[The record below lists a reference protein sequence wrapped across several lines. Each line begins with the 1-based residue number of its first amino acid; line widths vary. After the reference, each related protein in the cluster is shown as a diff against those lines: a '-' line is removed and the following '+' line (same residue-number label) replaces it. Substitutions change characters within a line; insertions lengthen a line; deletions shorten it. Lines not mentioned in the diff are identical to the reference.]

1 MEKDITQ
8 KTLEDYND
16 VFADVLNVLLFEGKR
31 LVTPQQLVDSRT
43 KSQYKADDSRIH
55 EQERDNSKYWKKE
68 HMVITLFGI
77 ENQIAA
83 EKNMPIRIIG
93 YDGAS
98 YRSQLIDK
106 TQRGMY
112 PVVSVILY
120 FGMTPWNY
128 SRNLVDVFDI
138 PEDVK
143 PYVSDYKI
151 NVFEIAY
158 LTSEQ
163 VNMFESDFREV
174 ADFFVQ
180 KRTKNDYVPSRR
192 KLKHVDEV
200 LKLLKVMTGDNRF
213 EEVYIP
219 DERKKDATMCE
230 IVDKFINKGIS
241 QGISQGIKLGDST
254 GDSRRLI
261 KSVETL
267 SLHSGVSIEKAC
279 EMIGSTLKEYSTA
292 KNILKSS
299 KNQ

>member
-1 MEKDITQ
+1 
-8 KTLEDYND
+8 
-16 VFADVLNVLLFEGKR
+16 
-31 LVTPQQLVDSRT
+31 
-43 KSQYKADDSRIH
+43 
-55 EQERDNSKYWKKE
+55 
-68 HMVITLFGI
+68 
-77 ENQIAA
+77 
-83 EKNMPIRIIG
+83 
-93 YDGAS
+93 
-98 YRSQLIDK
+98 
-106 TQRGMY
+106 
-112 PVVSVILY
+112 
-120 FGMTPWNY
+120 
-128 SRNLVDVFDI
+128 
-138 PEDVK
+138 
-143 PYVSDYKI
+143 
-151 NVFEIAY
+151 
-158 LTSEQ
+158 
-163 VNMFESDFREV
+163 MFESDFREV

-180 KRTKNDYVPSRR
+180 KRTTNDYVPSRR

-230 IVDKFINKGIS
+230 IVDKFINKGI
-241 QGISQGIKLGDST
+241 KEGDST